1 MTLSVETLRQA
12 LTQFFSTPG
21 RVPTVARAEKLWA
34 EAYHTYAREA
44 QDVSGDVPQNLDPE
58 RFLQELNFSNS
69 RSAMQFAEQLDRAF
83 IAYWS
88 GVTFEIGLLPPGS
101 PPCPNAGGSGT
112 FGSEV
117 ASAVYYIESG
127 AMLRALLPVLSGGF
141 GSAQA
146 QASRFATVMDR
157 VTKTAVR
164 VLIIGQDTTPFP
176 IGPLPITNNCTVF

>member
-1 MTLSVETLRQA
+1 VTLSVETLRQA
-12 LTQFFSTPG
+12 LTQFFSNPG
-21 RVPTVARAEKLWA
+21 RVPTAARAEELWA
-34 EAYHTYAREA
+34 ESYHTYAREA

-58 RFLQELNFSNS
+58 KFLRELDFLNS

-83 IAYWS
+83 VSYWS
-88 GVTFEIGLLPPGS
+88 GVTFATGLLPPGS

-117 ASAVYYIESG
+117 ASAVYNIEAG

-157 VTKTAVR
+157 VTKTSVR
-164 VLIIGQDTTPFP
+164 VLIVGQDTTPP
-176 IGPLPITNNCTVF
+176 PTGPFPITNNCTVF